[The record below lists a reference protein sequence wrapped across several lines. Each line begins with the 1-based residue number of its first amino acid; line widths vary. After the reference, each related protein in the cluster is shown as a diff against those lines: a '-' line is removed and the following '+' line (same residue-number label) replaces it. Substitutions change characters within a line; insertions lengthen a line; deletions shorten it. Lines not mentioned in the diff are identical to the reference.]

1 MSVVYH
7 TLLNKNIREFKDAAE
22 AKAYCKFLNLLCYS
36 KANGASQENCFA
48 VSEVAF

>member
-1 MSVVYH
+1 MQIVYH
-7 TLLNKNIREFKDAAE
+7 TLLNKNIREFNTYTE